1 MQLLENYGKY
11 EKKME
16 ILNLLQQKVEGIIW
30 YQNQIIIQQFFLQKI
45 Y

>member
-16 ILNLLQQKVEGIIW
+16 ILNFLQQKVEGIIW
-30 YQNQIIIQQFFLQKI
+30 YQNQIIIQQIFLQKI